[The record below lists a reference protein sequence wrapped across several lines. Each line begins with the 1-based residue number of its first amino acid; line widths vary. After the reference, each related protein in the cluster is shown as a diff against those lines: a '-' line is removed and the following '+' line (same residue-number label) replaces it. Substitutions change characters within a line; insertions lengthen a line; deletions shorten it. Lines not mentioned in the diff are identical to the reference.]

1 MNTFFNRLSSPYLL
15 CFFLFFSV
23 ALSAQNSLET
33 DSIQPKNEL
42 KLDIFQLIVLPG
54 IEITYERFIDDYSSW
69 GVTGF
74 VNFDFDGSQAYR
86 YENFEI
92 SPFYR
97 FYFNKKNSSN
107 AGFFVQPFLSLT
119 QGEYDTYRNYYYD
132 DIIDGNGMNERNFF
146 GLAAGALIGK
156 KWINQKNYTFEITAG
171 IGRLLTKEEEE
182 GYYMDSTAYPRINFA
197 IGKQF

>member
-23 ALSAQNSLET
+23 ALSAQNSLEK
-33 DSIQPKNEL
+33 DSIKPKNEF

-54 IEITYERFIDDYSSW
+54 IEIVYERFIDNYSSW
-69 GVTGF
+69 GVNGF
-74 VNFDFDGSQAYR
+74 INFDFDGSQAYR

-97 FYFNKKNSSN
+97 FYFNRKKTPN

-119 QGEYDTYRNYYYD
+119 QGNYNTYNYDYNYDYST
-132 DIIDGNGMNERNFF
+132 GERNFF
-146 GLAAGALIGK
+146 GLSAGALIGK
-156 KWINQKNYTFEITAG
+156 KWVNQKNYIFEINGG
-171 IGRLLTKEEEE
+171 IGRLITKEEENR
-182 GYYMDSTAYPRINFA
+182 YYYDSTAYPRINFA
-197 IGKQF
+197 IGKRF